1 MDTDG
6 LNGGGSIGKTGGHRM
21 DTEWTQNGHR
31 MDTETHRWE
40 RWTQMDT
47 DENDGHRMDTN
58 ENRRHLLPGIC
69 SNGGGADV
77 CGEDGGGPTQ
87 ADSTLVVVAVVV
99 DVAAVVVVVV
109 AVVGGRPELPCAT
122 DAGGSGADLHKKR
135 KNTRE
140 QHCNN
145 KREGEAW
152 VRHAFVKRFVSQG
165 GAVNETTATSE
176 PSSSSPKT
184 PSLLSSSLLS

>member
-6 LNGGGSIGKTGGHRM
+6 SDANRWTQM
-21 DTEWTQNGHR
+21 DTEWTQ
-31 MDTETHRWE
+31 
-40 RWTQMDT
+40 
-47 DENDGHRMDTN
+47 N

-122 DAGGSGADLHKKR
+122 DAGGSGADLHEKR

-140 QHCNN
+140 QH
-145 KREGEAW
+145 KR
-152 VRHAFVKRFVSQG
+152 
-165 GAVNETTATSE
+165 TTLQQQE
-176 PSSSSPKT
+176 RGRGVG
-184 PSLLSSSLLS
+184 

>member
-1 MDTDG
+1 MDTD
-6 LNGGGSIGKTGGHRM
+6 
-21 DTEWTQNGHR
+21 
-31 MDTETHRWE
+31 
-40 RWTQMDT
+40 
-47 DENDGHRMDTN
+47 

-87 ADSTLVVVAVVV
+87 ADSTRVVAVVV
-99 DVAAVVVVVV
+99 DVVVAVV

-122 DAGGSGADLHKKR
+122 DAGGSGAVLHKKR
-135 KNTRE
+135 RNTRE

-152 VRHAFVKRFVSQG
+152 SDM
-165 GAVNETTATSE
+165 
-176 PSSSSPKT
+176 
-184 PSLLSSSLLS
+184 LL